1 MSTVEDLLNS
11 RWHRIL
17 ERVTVLFCL
26 KTLFTDQPR
35 RSDRLKRR
43 RLGGGEASRLG
54 VIAARGR
61 LPKVMWRV
69 ILEFL

>member
-1 MSTVEDLLNS
+1 MPTVSALLNS

-17 ERVTVLFCL
+17 SRVTVLSCL
-26 KTLFTDQPR
+26 KALLTSQK
-35 RSDRLKRR
+35 KRKR
-43 RLGGGEASRLG
+43 QDGGEAQTLG
-54 VIAARGR
+54 VTAVRKR